1 MAPGKHCLFAAG
13 AALLV
18 TSLSL
23 LPFGSPRGL
32 SAHSRQRTG
41 QQSEPAKVCPLS
53 EQQEEEAPKAFAAM
67 VPTFTHPRCINCHG
81 AVNPFEPNTPH
92 LSGRVGKT
100 FKQLSIRDDILGK
113 DVQVTVVD
121 VEDPDHRWDSC
132 KDCHSA
138 FPGIWALPPPSKWFT
153 GKSAL
158 QLCEQMKS
166 NFSSAEQFLEHVEHD
181 VAPFPFI
188 EEGFKGTR
196 GLDENGQATYQNV
209 TGKDFQPEPPPITH
223 AQFLDQAKAWVD
235 AMGGEF
241 TGDRDCG
248 CKPHKYALELTYHLL
263 YQQPGAKLASE
274 AKVILPLKFVKFKE
288 FTAEGS
294 TEIRMIISIH
304 DPDMDCKD
312 SYMQF
317 NPHWQATGT
326 VGGPDYDPASKLQ
339 LKFTLNS
346 PPGYIGPQTCTAHGH
361 TATSPRGTTAGY
373 TGYTLPPAELDATV
387 GSQTTITLGPP
398 VKVDVKLIEQ
408 E

>member
-1 MAPGKHCLFAAG
+1 MVRAQQWLFAAG
-13 AALLV
+13 V
-18 TSLSL
+18 SL
-23 LPFGSPRGL
+23 LAATLTFIPAGSPRALPAGPRRGL
-32 SAHSRQRTG
+32 SH
-41 QQSEPAKVCPLS
+41 QSEGGKICPLS

-92 LSGRVGKT
+92 VSGRVGKT
-100 FKQLSIRDDILGK
+100 FKQVSMRDDILGR

-121 VEDPDHRWDSC
+121 VEDSDHRWDSC

-166 NFSSAEQFLEHVEHD
+166 NFSSAGNFLEHVEHD
-181 VAPFPFI
+181 VGPFPFI

-223 AQFLDQAKAWVD
+223 EQFIDQAKAWVD

-241 TGDRDCG
+241 TGEKDCG
-248 CKPHKYALELTYHLL
+248 CQPHKYALELKYRLL
-263 YQQPGAKLASE
+263 YQEPGDKLASE
-274 AKVILPLKFVKFKE
+274 AKAILPVKFVKFKE
-288 FTAEGS
+288 FTAEGG
-294 TEIRMIISIH
+294 TELKMLVSHH
-304 DPDMDCKD
+304 DPVMDCKD

-326 VGGPDYDPASKLQ
+326 VAGPDYDPSSKLQ

-346 PPGYIGPQTCTAHGH
+346 PPGYIAPATCTVHGK
-361 TATSPRGTTAGY
+361 TSTTPGMTTPGY
-373 TGYTLPPAELDATV
+373 TGYTLPPVEMDATV
-387 GSQTTITLGPP
+387 GSETTITPGPSQ
-398 VKVDVKLIEQ
+398 KADVTLIE
-408 E
+408 EK